1 MELVQIEMVGVE
13 PFERPVQFEF
23 GSFGVTLTRFAC
35 QEYFAPIGLQSI
47 AQLDLGLSVP
57 IRRGDVVIV
66 DAAVI
71 CRGDDPVGGGLLVAD
86 DDDTSKP
93 NHGQLNAVLIRAA
106 GIAVFAAD
114 AFIAAL
120 AATAEMN

>member
-13 PFERPVQFEF
+13 PFERPVQFGF
-23 GSFGVTLTRFAC
+23 GSLGVTLTRFAC

-66 DAAVI
+66 DTSVVG
-71 CRGDDPVGGGLLVAD
+71 RGDVR
-86 DDDTSKP
+86 S
-93 NHGQLNAVLIRAA
+93 AA
-106 GIAVFAAD
+106 GCSWPTTTMPPNPITD
-114 AFIAAL
+114 SSMPSL
-120 AATAEMN
+120 